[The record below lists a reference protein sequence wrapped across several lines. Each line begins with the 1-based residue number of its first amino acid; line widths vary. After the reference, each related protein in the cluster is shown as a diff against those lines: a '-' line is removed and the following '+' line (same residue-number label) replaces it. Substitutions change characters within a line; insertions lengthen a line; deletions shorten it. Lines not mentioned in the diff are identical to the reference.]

1 MNVAKIHR
9 KLLITESQFYF
20 ANISATEARIFMKFY
35 MVVKYYLE
43 NLSFKFHED
52 PCTNARARVVKARVH
67 VLLAKKR
74 ARARL

>member
-20 ANISATEARIFMKFY
+20 ADISATEAWIFMKFY

-52 PCTNARARVVKARVH
+52 WLRLVRAHSCTDLHEIYN
-67 VLLAKKR
+67 LSSQDSI
-74 ARARL
+74 